1 MSISNSDP
9 PDTRREQQ
17 NWKMWVVGITSVI
30 LLLFLIVGTLRHRHS
45 AHSNKTSSSANPPP
59 GDTAINLSPNYN
71 IPEGII
77 LHDSDTPASFHGAP
91 FNAAMLEK
99 IHAQDHPGWATEF
112 EGKTYHI
119 AYHYIILPNGR
130 VEQGRPE
137 HCIGT
142 HARKFNHWLGICLIG
157 AFSTSRHTFPMR
169 PTPPQMT
176 SLVNLCV
183 DIMNR
188 YHIPLDRV
196 KRHRDV
202 NDTYCPGDR
211 IPFETF
217 VYLIKK
223 RIPADLVNT
232 NAQTFKPAS
241 LN

>member
-1 MSISNSDP
+1 MPMAESDP
-9 PDTRREQQ
+9 PEIIMEKQS
-17 NWKMWVVGITSVI
+17 WKKWLAGITACT
-30 LLLFLIVGTLRHRHS
+30 LALFLVIGTLKHRHPHQTLKPSSPGIPHGES
-45 AHSNKTSSSANPPP
+45 AK
-59 GDTAINLSPNYN
+59 NLSPNYN
-71 IPEGII
+71 IPDGIV
-77 LHDSDTPASFHGAP
+77 LHDSDTPSKFHGLE

-99 IHAQDHPGWATEF
+99 IHTQDHPGWATEF

-119 AYHYIILPNGR
+119 AYHYIILPSGK

-142 HARKFNHWLGICLIG
+142 HARRYNHWLGICLIG
-157 AFSTSRHTFPMR
+157 AFSTSRHTYPEK
-169 PTPPQMT
+169 PTSEQMK
-176 SLVNLCV
+176 SLVSLCV

-211 IPFETF
+211 FPYET
-217 VYLIKK
+217 VLDLIKK
-223 RIPADLVNT
+223 RIPADLANPST
-232 NAQTFKPAS
+232 PLLKPAS